1 MARVTLLGFPQ
12 DLASQLSRI
21 LLAEAHTVDRKR
33 YIQDLTKRSRPSLVF
48 VCADTPGF
56 LDTVSA
62 LKDAEPGLPFVVT
75 TRMPDP
81 IQWLNALE
89 ARSGGLLRR
98 SVRNRPGALDYGF
111 GIAPAGVSSGGLS
124 AARSRFLPCSLSYG
138 RGPPIPRP
146 SFSISG
152 RQLPLA
158 RMALENL
165 YREDGGPGRG
175 EP

>member
-1 MARVTLLGFPQ
+1 MARVALLGFPQ

-33 YIQDLTKRSRPSLVF
+33 YIQDLRKRSRPSVVF

-81 IQWLNALE
+81 TQWLNALE
-89 ARSGGLLRR
+89 AGAADYCGAPFETVQVRWIMGSVLRQQ
-98 SVRNRPGALDYGF
+98 
-111 GIAPAGVSSGGLS
+111 
-124 AARSRFLPCSLSYG
+124 AA
-138 RGPPIPRP
+138 
-146 SFSISG
+146 
-152 RQLPLA
+152 QVA
-158 RMALENL
+158 A
-165 YREDGGPGRG
+165 
-175 EP
+175 